1 MPPVDDARS
10 MTAQTRPSG
19 DGDDLLIDAAVLA
32 SLSRECFERLGVPT
46 HDAQAVTDVLIDAN
60 LHGVPSH
67 GFQRVPIYMRRVHAG
82 LAGGTQRLS
91 IVSQSGAL
99 CQMDAHDALG
109 PAASV
114 KAVDRS
120 LALAREFGIGLV
132 AVGRSTHFG
141 PAGYYARRAAA
152 AGFVSIVMSNAVKR
166 MAPYG
171 AADAFLGTN
180 PIAVGVPLADHDPF
194 VLDMSTSIAAQG
206 RITRA
211 KLLEE
216 QIPDGLALGPDGQP
230 TTDPAAALA
239 GSLLPVGGPKG
250 SGLALA
256 IGMLAVLLADAAADD
271 QMGSMYKD
279 FSRPQDSGHIF
290 IAVDGSR
297 LGDRQRRLDE
307 MIERLGALR
316 PLEGCGAVEYPGQ
329 AGARL
334 ARERRRDGVPIRPAE
349 LLDAAQTCDAMGLG
363 DLEQR
368 ALALLDR

>member
-1 MPPVDDARS
+1 MMSRGGPSVDEE
-10 MTAQTRPSG
+10 
-19 DGDDLLIDAAVLA
+19 DLLIDAEGLA
-32 SLSRECFERLGVPT
+32 SLSRECFERLGVPAQ
-46 HDAQAVTDVLIDAN
+46 DARAVTDVLIDAN

-82 LAGGTQRLS
+82 LAGGSERLS
-91 IVSQSGAL
+91 VVSESGAL
-99 CQMDAHDALG
+99 CRMDAHHALG

-120 LALAREFGIGLV
+120 LALAREFGVGLV
-132 AVGRSTHFG
+132 AIGRSTHFG
-141 PAGYYARRAAA
+141 PAGYYARRAAH
-152 AGFVSIVMSNAVKR
+152 AGFVSVVMSNAVKR

-180 PIAVGVPLADHDPF
+180 PLAIAIPLADHDPF

-216 QIPDGLALGPDGQP
+216 PIPEGLALGPDGQP
-230 TTDPAAALA
+230 TTDPASALA
-239 GSLLPVGGPKG
+239 GSLLPLGGPKG

-256 IGMLAVLLADAAADD
+256 ISLLAVLLAGADPD
-271 QMGSMYKD
+271 DEMGSMYKD
-279 FSRPQDSGHIF
+279 FDRPQDSGHIF
-290 IAVDGSR
+290 IAIEGSR
-297 LGDRQRRLDE
+297 LGGAERRLDE
-307 MIERLGALR
+307 AIERLGALR
-316 PLEGCGAVEYPGQ
+316 PVAGCSQVEYPGQ

-334 ARERRRDGVPIRPAE
+334 ARARLRDGVPIRPAE
-349 LLDAAQTCDAMGLG
+349 LLDAAQTCDALGLH
-363 DLEQR
+363 DLSDR